1 MVLHQ
6 NWREYEHLHT
16 LFWLGKD
23 LSWNIVNPYSWVICM
38 VPTFLIGADFIYMAF
53 TADVRIAGHV
63 EFFFFRS
70 ISTCNYFFYI
80 VL

>member
-1 MVLHQ
+1 
-6 NWREYEHLHT
+6 
-16 LFWLGKD
+16 
-23 LSWNIVNPYSWVICM
+23 M